1 MLSNDSPPFFSTFRL
16 LSDPDEDVQE
26 QAFNVVRNLT
36 ESEEG
41 IAMVFKEVG
50 KEVLGCI
57 TVGLNSVN
65 DNVVLQVFF
74 FFEISYFTFFYIL
87 LLTPYTFCAPRQLLR
102 SPTCRMELSNNKI

>member
-1 MLSNDSPPFFSTFRL
+1 LIILLPFILFRL
-16 LSDPDEDVQE
+16 LSDQDEDVQE

-36 ESEEG
+36 ESEDG

-65 DNVVLQVFF
+65 DNVVLQVFV
-74 FFEISYFTFFYIL
+74 ILIYHLFYL
-87 LLTPYTFCAPRQLLR
+87 SFC
-102 SPTCRMELSNNKI
+102 